1 MWEIRRSR
9 LIPKLNP
16 LHQGI
21 PHDHQREVPKL
32 VVKVEAG
39 HPLTDMLPLRETAVE
54 TLAAMVEINPHLVE
68 TLALE
73 GIRVVLI
80 PPVALMMM
88 LTLYLTSLQ
97 SWEGVSPTGIRPR
110 IRDII
115 ADRHG

>member
-54 TLAAMVEINPHLVE
+54 TLAAMVEINSHLVE
-68 TLALE
+68 TLELE
-73 GIRVVLI
+73 GIRVIPI
-80 PPVALMMM
+80 PPIALMMM
-88 LTLYLTSLQ
+88 PTLYLISLP
-97 SWEGVSPTGIRPR
+97 SWEGVSPTGIGPR
-110 IRDII
+110 TRDPIGVW
-115 ADRHG
+115 HG